1 MHGKA
6 VFWGIVSY
14 EKLSPQLIGR
24 SNGIAHF
31 REKSKEIY
39 IFLYLQ
45 TGAECFNEKSLGVFT
60 VKIIS
65 EIVPNN

>member
-31 REKSKEIY
+31 REKSKEIF
-39 IFLYLQ
+39 IFL
-45 TGAECFNEKSLGVFT
+45 CIFKLGRSVLMKKAS
-60 VKIIS
+60 VK
-65 EIVPNN
+65 VR